1 MLQDLV
7 LRIKERS
14 KHKNQLNDRKSLAAQ
29 NRMKAI
35 TAAASELPS
44 SKKKRKRTGDDT
56 FGQNDSDW
64 AVYREIV
71 LGLSTCEV
79 QAGADKARQGG
90 ADDSE
95 EEEDEQT
102 QLAHLEAQLLE
113 HDPTFT
119 KDDTAEK
126 VTQRKTQLLNA
137 FIRGVKPTD
146 EAASY
151 EPSNPA
157 HAAQL
162 HINIERIKVPEVLYQ
177 PQMAGVDQAG
187 LLELVENVLRNFTSA
202 EQNRLVQVG

>member
-1 MLQDLV
+1 MD
-7 LRIKERS
+7 
-14 KHKNQLNDRKSLAAQ
+14 
-29 NRMKAI
+29 
-35 TAAASELPS
+35 
-44 SKKKRKRTGDDT
+44 
-56 FGQNDSDW
+56 
-64 AVYREIV
+64 
-71 LGLSTCEV
+71 
-79 QAGADKARQGG
+79 QGG

-95 EEEDEQT
+95 EEDDEQT